1 MSKLFWSY
9 QRAERHAKVLQVQTA
24 GNIVQQEGL
33 VSLWSGLGPSL
44 ARSFLYGGARLG
56 FYSPIK
62 SLMGGEEK
70 APSMAL
76 NIAAGCTS
84 G

>member
-1 MSKLFWSY
+1 M
-9 QRAERHAKVLQVQTA
+9 QVQTA
-24 GNIVQQEGL
+24 GNMVQQEGL

-62 SLMGGEEK
+62 SLMGGDGK
-70 APSMAL
+70 AHSMSV